1 MNIIFKNSFLKDI
14 KKLKDKNVK
23 VSLKLIINE
32 FKNKQLHEIK
42 GLKKLFGY
50 EGFYRIRIGNYRLG
64 LKIETNEIIFV
75 RFLNRK
81 DIYKYFP

>member
-32 FKNKQLHEIK
+32 FKNKQLCEIK
-42 GLKKLFGY
+42 GLKKLSGY
-50 EGFYRIRIGNYRLG
+50 EKYYRVKVGNYRLG